1 VAVNLSPR
9 NLVDLHLPDEIAS
22 MLGRFNLP
30 PSSLLLEITENT
42 LMTDPNRAIDVLARL
57 SAIGVGL
64 SIDDFGTGHSSLS
77 YLKRLPVQELKI
89 DRSFVMN
96 MTTEPNDAIIVRSTI
111 ELSHNLGLRVVAEG
125 VETEQ
130 AWNQLAALGCD
141 VGQGF
146 YLGEP
151 MPPEE
156 VTEWLAGRVSG
167 NGHIGGVVALEQSG
181 LHSSALFYR
190 TGARRPVTH

>member
-1 VAVNLSPR
+1 MTRFVG
-9 NLVDLHLPDEIAS
+9 IAATTILAFS
-22 MLGRFNLP
+22 IG
-30 PSSLLLEITENT
+30 IVT
-42 LMTDPNRAIDVLARL
+42 L
-57 SAIGVGL
+57 
-64 SIDDFGTGHSSLS
+64 
-77 YLKRLPVQELKI
+77 
-89 DRSFVMN
+89 
-96 MTTEPNDAIIVRSTI
+96 
-111 ELSHNLGLRVVAEG
+111 AEG